1 MYPDFDK
8 YSQADPGDLELVQPG
23 TLYLV
28 PTPIGNYGDLSSRAL
43 SVLRGVDAI
52 FCEDTRVSGL
62 LTSHFHFKPKFYA
75 CHEYNEEQ
83 RIKQILQLLEEGQAL
98 ALISDAGCPIISDPG
113 YLVVRAVRASGFQ
126 IKALPGPNAAL
137 TALMAAGLPAT
148 EFLFMGFLPKKGQA
162 RKAKLSFIASFP
174 YTVLL
179 YESPYR
185 IGRTLEDL
193 AALGQ
198 ENRPLCLARELT
210 KRYEEFYHFTLAEAL
225 KALQKN
231 QVKLKGEFV
240 IILGPPADPHTQG
253 ESSDRE
259 APSYQDDASSQGDVS
274 SQDDAVFPDDQGA
287 PRA

>member
-8 YSQADPGDLELVQPG
+8 YSQAAPESIEAVQAG

-28 PTPIGNYGDLSSRAL
+28 PTPIGNYGDLSPRAL

-62 LTSHFHFKPKFYA
+62 LTSYFHFKPKFYA

-83 RIKQILQLLEEGQAL
+83 RFKQILQLLEEGQAL
-98 ALISDAGCPIISDPG
+98 ALISDAGCPVISDPG
-113 YLVVRAVRASGFQ
+113 YLVVREVRAHGYQ

-137 TALMAAGLPAT
+137 TALMASGLPAT

-162 RKAKLSFIASFP
+162 RKAKLSFISSFP
-174 YTVLL
+174 YTVIL

-210 KRYEEFYHFTLAEAL
+210 KRYEEFYHFTLAGALEAI
-225 KALQKN
+225 KKDK
-231 QVKLKGEFV
+231 VKLKGEFV
-240 IILGPPADPHTQG
+240 IILGPLADPSNQDT
-253 ESSDRE
+253 SSH
-259 APSYQDDASSQGDVS
+259 QDDASSQDDSVS
-274 SQDDAVFPDDQGA
+274 PDDQGA
-287 PRA
+287 PRV